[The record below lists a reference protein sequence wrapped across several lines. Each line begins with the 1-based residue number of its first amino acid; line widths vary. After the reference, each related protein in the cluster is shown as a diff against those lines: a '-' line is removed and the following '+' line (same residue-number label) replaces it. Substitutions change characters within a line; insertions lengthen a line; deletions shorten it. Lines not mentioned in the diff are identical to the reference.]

1 VSLVPKSRI
10 RRKSAFTP
18 PATKSK
24 ASMPSPRWV
33 APLMVGLFLFGL
45 LWVVVFYVSRGA
57 YPVESL
63 NNLNLLV
70 GFAFIGAGFIVATRW
85 R

>member
-1 VSLVPKSRI
+1 VPRSRI
-10 RRKSAFTP
+10 RSKAPFTP

-24 ASMPSPRWV
+24 AKLPSPRWV

-57 YPVESL
+57 YPIESL

-70 GFAFIGAGFIVATRW
+70 GFAFIAAGFVVSTQW

>member
-1 VSLVPKSRI
+1 MPKSRI
-10 RRKSAFTP
+10 RRRAVFTP
-18 PATKSK
+18 PSTKSTAK
-24 ASMPSPRWV
+24 LPSPRWV

-57 YPVESL
+57 YPIESL
-63 NNLNLLV
+63 GNLNLLV
-70 GFAFIGAGFIVATRW
+70 GFAFIAGGFVVSTQW

>member
-1 VSLVPKSRI
+1 VPKSRI
-10 RRKSAFTP
+10 RRRAVFTP
-18 PATKSK
+18 PTTKSK
-24 ASMPSPRWV
+24 ANLPSPRWV
-33 APLMVGLFLFGL
+33 APLMVGLFLLGL

-63 NNLNLLV
+63 GNLNLLA
-70 GFAFIGAGFIVATRW
+70 GFAFIGAGFITATRW

>member
-1 VSLVPKSRI
+1 
-10 RRKSAFTP
+10 
-18 PATKSK
+18 
-24 ASMPSPRWV
+24 
-33 APLMVGLFLFGL
+33 MVGLFLFGL

-57 YPVESL
+57 YPIESL

-70 GFAFIGAGFIVATRW
+70 GFAFIAAGFVVSTQW